1 MQVHEVMTG
10 VVECIRPEASIA
22 AAAQKMKDLDVGAL
36 PVCGDGMC
44 LVGMITDRDI
54 AIRGVG
60 QGAALPYLS
69 ASGSAPGAFWSAVA
83 R

>member
-1 MQVHEVMTG
+1 MKVANVMTSNVRIISADQTIG
-10 VVECIRPEASIA
+10 EAEALMSKEDI
-22 AAAQKMKDLDVGAL
+22 GAL
-36 PVCGDGMC
+36 PVGEQDH